1 MRTSG
6 AFIAIALL
14 LSACGA
20 SRRSP
25 ARPDPP
31 AAPAAT
37 ALCDNQVARHLAK
50 VPLAGE
56 SGVYSAGPV
65 TLSVGEDLA
74 QAPRGP
80 SGTDAIIVVRGGRP
94 VSVRVLPSPGARL
107 SLEFAR
113 GGSPGQPG
121 AVFSNGHGWVRFPAC
136 GHQLQRV
143 MGGLSYGGRGCA
155 RVAVKPAGRPTTT
168 MLIPIGNSL
177 RGCPAPR
184 TRLSYA
190 WSPFLGVACGKPNW
204 IGCDRIGIG
213 VYARQPAALVAVRV
227 AGRTVTLSPPSPGSN
242 LWQGY
247 LLGAGPAHGPLRV
260 RPVPGTRLWFGSP
273 ELYPHTR
280 VIVVLADG
288 HGASTGDTTVLLRPG
303 FG

>member
-1 MRTSG
+1 MRTCG

-20 SRRSP
+20 SLRPS
-25 ARPDPP
+25 AR
-31 AAPAAT
+31 AAPPAAT
-37 ALCDNQVARHLAK
+37 AFCDNQVERHLAK

-80 SGTDAIIVVRGGRP
+80 SGTDAIMVVRGGRP
-94 VSVRVLPSPGARL
+94 VSVRVLPSAGARL

-113 GGSPGQPG
+113 HGNAAQPG
-121 AVFSNGHGWVRFPAC
+121 EVFSNGAGWVRFPSC
-136 GHQLQRV
+136 GHQIQRV
-143 MGGLSYGGRGCA
+143 LGGVYYGERGCA
-155 RVAVKPAGRPTTT
+155 RVAVKPAGGATAT

-184 TRLSYA
+184 IRLSYA

-204 IGCDRIGIG
+204 MGCDRIGIG
-213 VYARQPAALVAVRV
+213 VNANRAAVLVVVRV
-227 AGRTVTLSPPSPGSN
+227 AGRVVTLSPPSPGSN

-247 LLGAGPAHGPLRV
+247 LQGAGPAHGPLRV
-260 RPVPGTRLWFGSP
+260 RPAGGRRLWFGSP
-273 ELYPHTR
+273 ELYPHAE
-280 VIVVLADG
+280 VIAVLADG
-288 HGASTGDTTVLLRPG
+288 QGASTGDTTVLLHPG